1 MRRRAVIA
9 GVVGAAVAWPLLARA
24 QRPRMPVIGFLG
36 ATTEE
41 VQKAALLPA
50 FRRGLEEA
58 GFVEGR
64 NAAVDYLWAEGR
76 YERLPGLAARLV
88 ERRVDVM
95 VAAGGTAAA
104 FAAKAATA
112 TIPTV
117 VLSGDDPVPHG
128 LAAAINRPGG
138 NITGVVQLVQASE
151 GKRFELLR
159 ELVPRADSVAVLIN
173 PANPNAERQE
183 QNIEAAAGAA
193 GLRLLRVFASD
204 DPSLDKAMT
213 EAASVSGKALVVAGD
228 PYFLMR
234 NERIVALAAQHSL
247 PAMYFFREFT
257 VAGGLAS
264 YGSNLANAYYQLG
277 LYAGRILKGAKPAEM
292 PMTQQTDKLELV
304 INLKTAKALGLMI
317 PPPLLARADE
327 VIE

>member
-159 ELVPRADSVAVLIN
+159 ELVPRAD
-173 PANPNAERQE
+173 
-183 QNIEAAAGAA
+183 
-193 GLRLLRVFASD
+193 
-204 DPSLDKAMT
+204 
-213 EAASVSGKALVVAGD
+213 
-228 PYFLMR
+228 
-234 NERIVALAAQHSL
+234 
-247 PAMYFFREFT
+247 
-257 VAGGLAS
+257 
-264 YGSNLANAYYQLG
+264 
-277 LYAGRILKGAKPAEM
+277 
-292 PMTQQTDKLELV
+292 
-304 INLKTAKALGLMI
+304 
-317 PPPLLARADE
+317 
-327 VIE
+327 

>member
-1 MRRRAVIA
+1 
-9 GVVGAAVAWPLLARA
+9 
-24 QRPRMPVIGFLG
+24 
-36 ATTEE
+36 
-41 VQKAALLPA
+41 
-50 FRRGLEEA
+50 
-58 GFVEGR
+58 
-64 NAAVDYLWAEGR
+64 
-76 YERLPGLAARLV
+76 
-88 ERRVDVM
+88 
-95 VAAGGTAAA
+95 
-104 FAAKAATA
+104 
-112 TIPTV
+112 
-117 VLSGDDPVPHG
+117 
-128 LAAAINRPGG
+128 
-138 NITGVVQLVQASE
+138 
-151 GKRFELLR
+151 
-159 ELVPRADSVAVLIN
+159 
-173 PANPNAERQE
+173 
-183 QNIEAAAGAA
+183 
-193 GLRLLRVFASD
+193 
-204 DPSLDKAMT
+204 MT